1 MKNKDIEPTK
11 AEIEILSVLWKNGP
25 STVRFVNDE
34 LNKKRPISYTS
45 TLKLMQIMADKGI
58 LYRDKSK
65 MKHVYHVVEEE
76 TKTKTH
82 LLDKFMERIFDGSVG
97 DLIIQAI
104 GNKKTSKEE
113 LSKIRDIL
121 DKME

>member
-1 MKNKDIEPTK
+1 MKNRDIEPTK

-45 TLKLMQIMADKGI
+45 SLKLMQIMADKEI
-58 LYRDKSK
+58 LHRDKSK

-76 TKTKTH
+76 AKTKTH

-113 LSKIRDIL
+113 LSKIKDIL